1 MNANVSTPN
10 PRVEIRGLGE
20 AAGAMFLVGTLAG
33 VSGVIQD
40 YPIYGGQALRYLLAA
55 VVLFAVARIAGLGF
69 VRLTLRET
77 LLLAA
82 LSLTGLVIFNVAVIE
97 ATRHGGP
104 ALVGTVLGTV
114 PLALALLGGRP
125 TPRVIGAATVVVS
138 GATLATGLGSGDLPG
153 LLWSL
158 VALFCE
164 VCFSLLAIPL
174 LPKLGAVRISAY
186 TATLAVPLLAVAGL
200 LVDGTAMLRVP
211 SSSEA
216 LGLGYQSVIV
226 TTVAFFLWYDAL
238 PRLGPGTAGL
248 FAGLIPVGAIATGA
262 LLGLGTPSVPDLVG
276 AALVVAGIVIGL
288 SATASPSPATAA
300 GAPAAEARP
309 PASPPS
315 SPSVGTGSPTAPAG
329 SPVPGVDPSR
339 IPAFPPAAEA
349 RPPAFPASS
358 PVNGGTSHQRS

>member
-1 MNANVSTPN
+1 VQ
-10 PRVEIRGLGE
+10 IRALGQ

-55 VVLFAVARIAGLGF
+55 TVLFAVARIAGLGF

-104 ALVGTVLGTV
+104 VLVGTVLGTV

-125 TPRVIGAATVVVS
+125 TPRIIGAATVVVA

-158 VALFCE
+158 GALFCE

-174 LPKLGAVRISAY
+174 LPRLGAVRVSAY
-186 TATLAVPLLAVAGL
+186 SAALAVPLLVVTGL
-200 LVDGTAMLRVP
+200 LMDGTAMLRMP
-211 SSSEA
+211 SLPET
-216 LGLGYQSVIV
+216 LGLGYQSVVV

-248 FAGLIPVGAIATGA
+248 FAGLIPIGAIATGVV
-262 LLGLGTPSVPDLVG
+262 LGLGAPSLPDLIG
-276 AALVVAGIVIGL
+276 AALVIAGIVIGL
-288 SATASPSPATAA
+288 SAVGSPAAA
-300 GAPAAEARP
+300 
-309 PASPPS
+309 
-315 SPSVGTGSPTAPAG
+315 TAPA
-329 SPVPGVDPSR
+329 SVTNALP
-339 IPAFPPAAEA
+339 
-349 RPPAFPASS
+349 
-358 PVNGGTSHQRS
+358 

>member
-1 MNANVSTPN
+1 MNANVSTLS

-55 VVLFAVARIAGLGF
+55 GVLFAVARIAGLGF

-77 LLLAA
+77 LLLVA

-125 TPRVIGAATVVVS
+125 TPRVIGAATVVVA

-158 VALFCE
+158 GALFCE

-186 TATLAVPLLAVAGL
+186 SAALAVPLLVVVGL

-211 SSSEA
+211 SPARGPGPRLPVRGRHHRGVLPLVRRPAPARPGDRGAVRGADPGGRHRHRRRSRPRHTLAPRPDRSRSGGRRNRHRPQRG
-216 LGLGYQSVIV
+216 GLPFTGDRRR
-226 TTVAFFLWYDAL
+226 AHPL
-238 PRLGPGTAGL
+238 PRHVHRRLRRARRLSGQ
-248 FAGLIPVGAIATGA
+248 A
-262 LLGLGTPSVPDLVG
+262 L
-276 AALVVAGIVIGL
+276 
-288 SATASPSPATAA
+288 
-300 GAPAAEARP
+300 R
-309 PASPPS
+309 
-315 SPSVGTGSPTAPAG
+315 
-329 SPVPGVDPSR
+329 
-339 IPAFPPAAEA
+339 
-349 RPPAFPASS
+349 
-358 PVNGGTSHQRS
+358 

>member
-1 MNANVSTPN
+1 MNANVSTLS
-10 PRVEIRGLGE
+10 PRVKIRGLGE

-55 VVLFAVARIAGLGF
+55 GVLFAVARIAGLGF

-77 LLLAA
+77 LLLVA

-186 TATLAVPLLAVAGL
+186 TATLAVPLLVVVGL
-200 LVDGTAMLRVP
+200 LVDGTAMLRMP
-211 SSSEA
+211 SPSEA

-238 PRLGPGTAGL
+238 PRLGAETAGL

-262 LLGLGTPSVPDLVG
+262 LLGLGTPSVPDLIG

-288 SATASPSPATAA
+288 SAAASPSPATAA

-309 PASPPS
+309 PAPPS
-315 SPSVGTGSPTAPAG
+315 SSPSAATGSPMTPAG

-339 IPAFPPAAEA
+339 IPALSPAAEA
-349 RPPAFPASS
+349 RPPVFPASS
-358 PVNGGTSHQRS
+358 PVNGGTSHRRS